1 MKNYIQDGCVL
12 DLTAPAGGVVSGTA
26 YKISAIVCVATVTAA
41 QGETFAASTQGVFK
55 LPVTAAETPS
65 EGAKAYF
72 KSDNTISTTASG
84 NTLCG
89 AFVGAKD
96 ADGNALVKLTGQV
109 V

>member
-1 MKNYIQDGCVL
+1 MKNYSQKGEIL
-12 DLTAPAGGVVSGTA
+12 DLTAPSGGVVSGAA
-26 YKISAIVCVATVTAA
+26 YKIGALICVATVTAA
-41 QGETFAASTQGVFK
+41 EGEKFAALTEGVVS
-55 LPVTAAETPS
+55 LPVGSDTPAE
-65 EGAKAYF
+65 GGKAYF

-96 ADGNALVKLTGQV
+96 ADNNALVKLTGQV

>member
-1 MKNYIQDGCVL
+1 MINFSQKGDIL
-12 DLTAPAGGVVSGTA
+12 DLTAPAGGVVSGTV
-26 YKISAIVCVATVTAA
+26 YKIGSIVCVAVTTAA
-41 QGETFAASTQGVFK
+41 AGETFAALTEGVVS
-55 LPVTAAETPS
+55 LPVGSDTPAE
-65 EGAKAYF
+65 GGKAYF

-96 ADGNALVKLTGQV
+96 ASNNALVKLTGQV